1 MLSTPDLLAQIG
13 LFQGLSTTDFAMLAA
28 RFNESRF
35 EREAFIFYE
44 GDEATRFWVV
54 KEGQVKIV
62 KYGESGKE
70 IVLEVIPPGEV
81 FGGGT
86 MLMSKQPATAQA
98 LSAVVALSLPL
109 EAYKRLL
116 RDYPDVGV
124 RVIETLGDRLLGVI
138 RMRAMASERA
148 ERRIAHI
155 LLKLADKFGEQT
167 PDGLVINAHLSRQD
181 IAELSDT
188 TIETAIRVMSK
199 LRGEGLVKTLRG
211 GYVVIVNLQKFR
223 DLGESVWRDK

>member
-1 MLSTPDLLAQIG
+1 MLSTPDVLAQIG
-13 LFQGLSTTDFAMLAA
+13 LFSDLTPTELAVVA
-28 RFNESRF
+28 SRFNESHF

-44 GDEATRFWVV
+44 GDEAARFWMV

-62 KYGESGKE
+62 KYGEGGKE

-86 MLMSKQPATAQA
+86 MLMGQQPATAQA
-98 LSAVVALSLPL
+98 LSDAIVLSLPV
-109 EAYKRLL
+109 EEYKRLL
-116 RDYPDVGV
+116 RDYPAVAV
-124 RVIETLGDRLLGVI
+124 RVIEVLGERLLGVI

-155 LLKLADKFGEQT
+155 LLKLASKFGEET
-167 PDGLVINAHLSRQD
+167 SEGLVINARLSRQD

-199 LRGEGLVKTLRG
+199 FRSEGLVKTQRG
-211 GYVVIVNLQKFR
+211 GYVVIVNLKAFR
-223 DLGESVWRDK
+223 ALGESVWR